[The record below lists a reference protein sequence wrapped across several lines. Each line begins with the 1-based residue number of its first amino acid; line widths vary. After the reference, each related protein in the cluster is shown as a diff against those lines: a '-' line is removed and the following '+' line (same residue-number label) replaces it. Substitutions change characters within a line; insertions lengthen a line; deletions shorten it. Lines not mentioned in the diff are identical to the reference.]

1 MPKHDP
7 IKVQPR
13 MKRRYR
19 YWQESLRAMMEP
31 ATENQVSNEIDV
43 GGRLREL
50 RAMRGLSIR
59 SLAELSGLNFNTLS
73 LIENEKTSPSVS
85 TLQQLAQA
93 LQVPITAFFET
104 TFTQKDIVLQKVG
117 QRPKATFAHGL
128 LEDLGGGLTLGEG
141 VPLLLKLEP
150 GAESGSDAI
159 VHTGQEFV
167 YCLQGSLTYTIS
179 GTEYNLSPGDS
190 LIFQAHLPHRWGNRG
205 ETESRSILILCPA
218 DENDRSAEQHFKSE
232 HDKGDGSGKE
242 ENL

>member
-1 MPKHDP
+1 MPKNNPDH
-7 IKVQPR
+7 IHLR
-13 MKRRYR
+13 KRQHYR
-19 YWQESLRAMMEP
+19 RWQESLMAMMEP
-31 ATENQVSNEIDV
+31 ANTNQAVNIIDV
-43 GGRLREL
+43 GKRLREL

-104 TFTQKDIVLQKVG
+104 TFIQADVIFQKSG

-128 LEDLGGGLTLGEG
+128 LEDLGGGIMLGEG

-150 GAESGSDAI
+150 GAESGPEAI

-167 YCLQGSLTYTIS
+167 YCLKGNLTYMIS
-179 GTEYNLSPGDS
+179 GVEYNLSPGDS
-190 LIFQAHLPHRWGNRG
+190 LIFQAHQPHRWGNGG
-205 ETESRSILILCPA
+205 ESESQSILVLCPA
-218 DENDRSAEQHFKSE
+218 DENDHSTEQHFVTKQAL
-232 HDKGDGSGKE
+232 KQ
-242 ENL
+242 